1 MTKNLGTLDRWVRGL
16 VMAPAF
22 VVLALAVGTVTV
34 LGVVLLVLAAVM
46 LGTAVVGFCPLYVPF
61 HIDSHRHHG
70 TR

>member
-1 MTKNLGTLDRWVRGL
+1 
-16 VMAPAF
+16 
-22 VVLALAVGTVTV
+22 
-34 LGVVLLVLAAVM
+34 M